1 MKDKIEKENDME
13 ENMKTKSIEV
23 LERLA
28 IELKNMPLQDFTV
41 KVNPSRYEEV
51 LNAINF
57 AINYLIK
64 GE

>member
-1 MKDKIEKENDME
+1 ME

-23 LERLA
+23 LEYLA
-28 IELKNMPLQDFTV
+28 IELKNMPLKDFTL

-57 AINYLIK
+57 ATNYLIK